1 MHHGNTDFPCFVV
14 SERSAAALCE
24 GKPACVSGSG
34 STALG
39 HRVLSRW
46 GCRPV
51 CGDGTW
57 TQGIVTPTCG
67 HVAGGT
73 QDPGAGGLQ
82 SMRPRGGDPQATREL
97 VMGAAWLLDT
107 RQVVGPEGSRLP
119 TEGLLTVGGP
129 CATSWVRGL
138 AGWPGLL
145 GRGWIRTDSGT
156 PKVWVVTGRPALR
169 RAVRRWEVGVGGLW
183 MSPSAGPGA
192 CGAGLV
198 RPATAVQPGAG

>member
-39 HRVLSRW
+39 HRVLSCH
-46 GCRPV
+46 GCRPL

-57 TQGIVTPTCG
+57 AQGVVTPTCG

-82 SMRPRGGDPQATREL
+82 STRPRGGDPQATPEL
-97 VMGAAWLLDT
+97 VMGALGAG
-107 RQVVGPEGSRLP
+107 RPSS
-119 TEGLLTVGGP
+119 GGP
-129 CATSWVRGL
+129 GGEQAADGGAVGSGRPLRHGLGSWPGCL
-138 AGWPGLL
+138 AAWPGLV
-145 GRGWIRTDSGT
+145 GRGRIRKDSGT
-156 PKVWVVTGRPALR
+156 PKVWVVTGRLPLEVLCADG
-169 RAVRRWEVGVGGLW
+169 RWG
-183 MSPSAGPGA
+183 
-192 CGAGLV
+192 
-198 RPATAVQPGAG
+198 